1 VNKYNVG
8 MVEMQPTRRVMIISL
23 GIEVTDEQIISVP
36 QHNIIRVDGSDTGIL
51 CPETTGIAQI
61 SKTFPTVTAL
71 VRCLNAN
78 RLGVRQCLK
87 IWE

>member
-1 VNKYNVG
+1 

-23 GIEVTDEQIISVP
+23 GIEIAHEQIVSVP
-36 QHNIIRVDGSDTGIL
+36 QHYIVNVDGRVTNIQ
-51 CPETTGIAQI
+51 CPATTGAAEI
-61 SKTFPTVTAL
+61 SDTFPTSKAL

-87 IWE
+87 TWE